1 MDFSLI
7 IGIVIGIAALLTGYM
22 LEHGVI
28 SSLFLLSPFI
38 IVFGGTTG
46 AVVASFSLNDIAM
59 AMKAMIKSFRHPHSG
74 SMEKMISKIS
84 MIANRYRA
92 EGVVCLDEIGRDP
105 ELNQE
110 EYLLLKEGLV
120 LIQELKSPE
129 SIQYTL
135 DSDIRAYVQQK
146 NIEVSVFESAA
157 GFSPTMGVIGTVMGL
172 IMVLASG
179 FDDPSKL
186 AGSIG
191 TAFIATLYGVFLAN
205 VVYLP
210 IATKLKTQ
218 LKRKHIQKEMI
229 VDGVCMIARGNTS
242 RNIENELALYFQAF
256 SDGGKFYKQGID
268 N

>member
-1 MDFSLI
+1 MDFSLLIGII
-7 IGIVIGIAALLTGYM
+7 IGIGALITGFV
-22 LEHGVI
+22 LEKGAI
-28 SSLFLLSPFI
+28 YSLFLLSPFI
-38 IVFGGTTG
+38 IVVGGTVG
-46 AVVASFSLNDIAM
+46 AVIASYSLTDIAM
-59 AMKAMIKSFRHPHSG
+59 AMRAMFRSFKHPHSA
-74 SMEKMISKIS
+74 SLEKMIAKIS
-84 MIANRYRA
+84 MIATRYRA
-92 EGVVCLDEIGRDP
+92 EGVTCLENISRDP

-120 LIQELKSPE
+120 LIQEMKSPE

-135 DSDIRAYVQQK
+135 ESDIRAYVQQK
-146 NIEVSVFESAA
+146 SIEASVFEAAA

-179 FDDPSKL
+179 FEDPSEL

-191 TAFIATLYGVFLAN
+191 TAFVATLYGVCFAN
-205 VVYLP
+205 LIYMP
-210 IATKLKTQ
+210 IANKLKTQ

-229 VDGVCMIARGNTS
+229 VDGVCMIANGNTS

-256 SDGGKFYKQGID
+256 SDGATRYKRGIE